1 MKHILICGASRG
13 IGFEIVKQL
22 LESGHKVIALSR
34 SIERLESLNHNHL
47 KALEIDLSEK
57 QAFHKLLPLVESF
70 LNSKIDQVLY
80 NAAVLKAQPFE
91 DTTLS
96 DWKFTYNT
104 NIFGAVQILQFC
116 KPMLTKGSN
125 IWFVSSMGG
134 IQGSQK
140 FPGLSAY
147 SSSKAALINLAE
159 CLAEEWNA
167 DGITVNTFA
176 LGAVNTEML
185 KEAFPGYEANVDA
198 NEMAAYM
205 INTMQIASPFMNGK
219 TIQVSNSTP

>member
-34 SIERLESLNHNHL
+34 SIERLENLNHNNL

-57 QAFHKLLPLVESF
+57 QAFHTLLPVVESF
-70 LNSKIDQVLY
+70 LDSRIDQVLY
-80 NAAVLKAQPFE
+80 NAAALKAQAFE
-91 DTTLS
+91 ETTLS

-116 KPMLTKGSN
+116 KPMLVKGSN

-185 KEAFPGYEANVDA
+185 QEAFPGYEANVEAYD
-198 NEMAAYM
+198 MAEYM
-205 INTMQIASPFMNGK
+205 INTMQTSSKFMNGK

>member
-13 IGFEIVKQL
+13 IGFEIVKQF
-22 LESGHKVIALSR
+22 LESGHKVVALSR
-34 SIERLESLNHNHL
+34 STKRLEDLNHCNL
-47 KALEIDLSEK
+47 SVLEIDLSEK
-57 QAFHKLLPLVESF
+57 QAFNTLQPILESF
-70 LNSKIDQVLY
+70 FDSRIDHILY

-91 DTTLS
+91 ESTLS

-104 NIFGAVQILQFC
+104 NVFGAVQILQFC
-116 KPMLTKGSN
+116 KPLLVKGSN
-125 IWFVSSMGG
+125 VWFVSSMGG

-140 FPGLSAY
+140 FPGLAAY
-147 SSSKAALINLAE
+147 SSSKAALINIAE
-159 CLAEEWNA
+159 CLAEEWGA

-185 KEAFPGYEANVDA
+185 QEAFPGYEAQVNA
-198 NEMAAYM
+198 YEMAEFM
-205 INTMQIASPFMNGK
+205 ITTMHSAGQFMNGK

>member
-34 SIERLESLNHNHL
+34 SIERLNNLNHSHL
-47 KALEIDLSEK
+47 RALEIDLSEK
-57 QAFHKLLPLVESF
+57 QAFHTLQPEVESF
-70 LNSKIDQVLY
+70 LDSRIDVVLY
-80 NAAVLKAQPFE
+80 NAAALKAQPFE
-91 DTTLS
+91 ETTLS

-104 NIFGAVQILQFC
+104 NLFGAVQILQFC
-116 KPMLTKGSN
+116 KPMMVKGSQV
-125 IWFVSSMGG
+125 WFVSSMGG

-159 CLAEEWNA
+159 CLAEEWNN
-167 DGITVNTFA
+167 DGISVNTFA

-185 KEAFPGYEANVDA
+185 QEAFPGYQANVEA
-198 NEMAAYM
+198 YEMAEYM
-205 INTMQIASPFMNGK
+205 ISTMLSSGKFMNGK

>member
-22 LESGHKVIALSR
+22 LDAEHKVIALSR
-34 SIERLESLNHNHL
+34 STDRLHKLEHKNLSV
-47 KALEIDLSEK
+47 LEIDLSEK
-57 QAFHKLLPLVESF
+57 QAFNTLNPILESF
-70 LNSKIDQVLY
+70 FNSKIDCILY
-80 NAAVLKAQPFE
+80 NAAALKAQPFE
-91 DTTLS
+91 ESTLS

-104 NIFGAVQILQFC
+104 NVFGAVQILQFC
-116 KPMLTKGSN
+116 KPMLVQGSQV
-125 IWFVSSMGG
+125 WFVSSMGG

-147 SSSKAALINLAE
+147 SSSKAALINIAE
-159 CLAEEWNA
+159 CLAEEWSS
-167 DGITVNTFA
+167 DGISVNTFA

-185 KEAFPGYEANVDA
+185 QEAFPGYQANVEA
-198 NEMAAYM
+198 YEMADYM
-205 INTMQIASPFMNGK
+205 INMMLSAGKFMNGK

>member
-22 LESGHKVIALSR
+22 LDSGHKVVALSR
-34 SIERLESLNHNHL
+34 SIERLENLNHDNL
-47 KALEIDLSEK
+47 RSLEIDLSEK
-57 QAFHKLLPLVESF
+57 QAFNTLQPLVESF
-70 LNSKIDQVLY
+70 LDSKIDLVLY

-96 DWKFTYNT
+96 DWKFAYNT

-116 KPMLTKGSN
+116 KPMLVKGSQV
-125 IWFVSSMGG
+125 WFVSSMGG

-159 CLAEEWNA
+159 CLAEEWNN
-167 DGITVNTFA
+167 DSISVNTFA

-185 KEAFPGYEANVDA
+185 QEAFPGYNANVDA
-198 NEMAAYM
+198 HEMAEYM
-205 INTMQIASPFMNGK
+205 INMMQSSGKFMNGK

>member
-22 LESGHKVIALSR
+22 LDSGHKVVALSR
-34 SIERLESLNHNHL
+34 STERLHNLNHKNL
-47 KALEIDLSEK
+47 RVLEIDLSEK
-57 QAFHKLLPLVESF
+57 QAFHTLKPVLESF
-70 LNSKIDQVLY
+70 FNSKINYILY
-80 NAAVLKAQPFE
+80 NAAALKAQPFE
-91 DTTLS
+91 ESTLS

-104 NIFGAVQILQFC
+104 NVFGAVQILQFC
-116 KPMLTKGSN
+116 KPMLGKGSQV
-125 IWFVSSMGG
+125 WFVSSMGG

-147 SSSKAALINLAE
+147 SSSKAALINIAE

-167 DGITVNTFA
+167 DGISVNTFA

-185 KEAFPGYEANVDA
+185 QEAFPGYQANVEA
-198 NEMAAYM
+198 HEMAEYM
-205 INTMQIASPFMNGK
+205 INMMLSAGKFMNGK

>member
-22 LESGHKVIALSR
+22 LNQNHKVIALSR
-34 SIERLESLNHNHL
+34 SIKSLEALNHKNL

-57 QAFHKLLPLVESF
+57 QSFYKLQPIVNEF
-70 LNSKIDQVLY
+70 FNSKIDNILY
-80 NAAVLKAQPFE
+80 NAAALKAQLFE
-91 DTTLS
+91 ESTLS

-104 NIFGAVQILQFC
+104 NVFGAVQVLQFS
-116 KPMLTKGSN
+116 KSYMTNGSQV
-125 IWFVSSMGG
+125 WFVSSMGG

-147 SSSKAALINLAE
+147 SSSKAALINIAE
-159 CLAEEWNA
+159 CLAEEWSEF
-167 DGITVNTFA
+167 GISVNTFA

-185 KEAFPGYEANVDA
+185 NEAFPGYQAQIEAR
-198 NEMAAYM
+198 EMAEFM
-205 INTMQIASPFMNGK
+205 IHTMQNAHKFMNGK
-219 TIQVSNSTP
+219 TIQVSNTTP